1 MSFLKKSKLEQIQ
14 DAIKS
19 TDNLT
24 RKADKMLREKSVD
37 AEFQRFLIEDK
48 KRLAQERKD
57 LMKMLD
63 KTKRQSK

>member
-1 MSFLKKSKLEQIQ
+1 MSFLQKSKLEQIQ
-14 DAIKS
+14 DALKNNANS
-19 TDNLT
+19 T
-24 RKADKMLREKSVD
+24 RKADTMLREKSVD

>member
-1 MSFLKKSKLEQIQ
+1 MSFLQKSKLEQIQ

-57 LMKMLD
+57 LMKMLE

>member
-1 MSFLKKSKLEQIQ
+1 MEFLKKSKLEQIQ

>member
-1 MSFLKKSKLEQIQ
+1 MAFLQKSKREQIQ

-37 AEFQRFLIEDK
+37 SEFQRFLIEDK
-48 KRLAQERKD
+48 KRLSQERKD

-63 KTKRQSK
+63 KTKKN

>member
-1 MSFLKKSKLEQIQ
+1 MAFLQKSKLEQIQ

>member
-1 MSFLKKSKLEQIQ
+1 MAFLQKSKLEQIQ

-57 LMKMLD
+57 LMKMLE

>member
-1 MSFLKKSKLEQIQ
+1 MSFLQKSKLEQIQ

>member
-1 MSFLKKSKLEQIQ
+1 MSFLQKSKKEQIQ

-19 TDNLT
+19 NDNLT
-24 RKADKMLREKSVD
+24 RKADKMLRQKGVD
-37 AEFQRFLIEDK
+37 VEFQRFLIEDK
-48 KRLAQERKD
+48 KRLAKEKKD